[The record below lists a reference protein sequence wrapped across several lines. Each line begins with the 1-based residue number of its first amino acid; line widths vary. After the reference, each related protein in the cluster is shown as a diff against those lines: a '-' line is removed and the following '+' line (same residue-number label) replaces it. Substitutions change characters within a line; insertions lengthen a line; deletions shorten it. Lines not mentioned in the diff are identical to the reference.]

1 MVNRRVFLDTSY
13 IIALLNSDDKHH
25 QRAKELF
32 EDLFNYDEIWISQ
45 AILLELGDGLYK
57 SRRDVVVEFI
67 RSCYDSDQIHI
78 VETDKKLFFDALD
91 WFITYQDKGWSLTDC
106 ISFEVMTE
114 YHITLAYSSDHHFE
128 QAGFQYVLQ

>member
-1 MVNRRVFLDTSY
+1 MVIHQVFLDTSY
-13 IIALLNSDDKHH
+13 IIALLNPDDKHH
-25 QRAKELF
+25 LKAKELF
-32 EDLFNYDEIWISQ
+32 EDLFECEEIWITQ
-45 AILLELGDGLYK
+45 AVLLELGDGLYK

-67 RSCYDSDQIHI
+67 RSCYDSDQIRV
-78 VETDKKLFFDALD
+78 VETEKALLFKALD
-91 WFITYQDKGWSLTDC
+91 RFAAYQDKGWSLTDC